1 MSIKVE
7 QLTKIYGKQKALDA
21 LTFETKAH
29 TIVGFLGPNGAGKS
43 TTMKILASL
52 LPSTSGTCAIRGISV
67 QENTLQAKKIVGFLP
82 ENNPL
87 YQDMYVRELL
97 EFEAETHRIKDKKAR
112 IDQVVQQTG
121 LTAEQH
127 KKVAQLSKGY
137 KQRVGLA
144 CCIIHDPEVLILDEP
159 TTGLDPNQLMEIRSL
174 IKELGR
180 EKTVLLSTHLMQEVE
195 AICDEIIILNHGQL
209 KAHFSMEAMAT
220 RFPGQSLEEIFVRL
234 TK

>member
-7 QLTKIYGKQKALDA
+7 QLTKLYGKKKVLEEIS
-21 LTFETKAH
+21 FETQSN

-43 TTMKILASL
+43 TTMKILAGL
-52 LPSTSGTCAIRGISV
+52 LPSSSGSCVIQGINV
-67 QENTLQAKKIVGFLP
+67 QTHPLQVKKQLGFLP

-87 YQDMYVRELL
+87 YADMYVWEIL
-97 EFEAETHRIKDKKAR
+97 EFEAGTHHIKNKKAR
-112 IDQVVQQTG
+112 IEKVIQQTG
-121 LTAEQH
+121 LAQEQH
-127 KKVAQLSKGY
+127 KKIAQLSKGY

-144 CCIIHDPEVLILDEP
+144 ICILHDPKILILDEP
-159 TTGLDPNQLMEIRSL
+159 TTGLDPNQIIEIRSL

-195 AICDEIIILNHGQL
+195 AICDEIIILNRGKIQD
-209 KAHFSMEAMAT
+209 HFLTSEIAQ
-220 RFPGQSLEEIFVRL
+220 RYPGQSLEEIFVRL